1 MIHKTKIEQETRVL
15 YKDSERSTLKMM
27 ILLVSFEKFMFSNK
41 SIFIF
46 MAIGPLLASLYLFKK
61 SGNIQV
67 FLIAFLI
74 HGLCFQVI
82 KKWFQMDGMAEDYEE
97 ARIKY
102 DELKKML
109 EEKREQR
116 NDKLC

>member
-1 MIHKTKIEQETRVL
+1 MIHKTKIEQETRML
-15 YKDSERSTLKMM
+15 YQDSERSTLKMI
-27 ILLVSFEKFMFSNK
+27 ILLVSFEKFIFTYKAMF
-41 SIFIF
+41 IIT
-46 MAIGPLLASLYLFKK
+46 AIGPLLASLYLFKK

-74 HGLCFQVI
+74 HGLCFQII
-82 KKWFQMDGMAEDYEE
+82 KKWSLMGSMTEDYEE

-109 EEKREQR
+109 EEKT
-116 NDKLC
+116 